1 MKKIAIIGGGVAGG
15 TAALYLSKIGLNVTL
30 FDKNNS
36 LVSGP
41 PFCHLHAGGN
51 LYREISDEQ
60 CITLLHQ
67 SIDLLR
73 FYPYAIDYRP
83 TLIVT
88 PTLDNHSPSSLL
100 PRLELLKKEYLKSIQ
115 NDINNKVLG
124 EVDEY
129 FKIYTK
135 EDLENFQKLD
145 TPKNPRTLDEWMIQ
159 PSKNIIL
166 DKIQFPVIM
175 VQEYGLNIFRLSA
188 GINNE
193 LNTLENCTTHLNTT
207 VKNITRKNS
216 WYEIEYMHNKQN
228 SCEYFDYI
236 INAAG
241 YNTGTIDNMLGF
253 KRDRFVEF
261 KAAYVTKWD
270 QSENLWPEIIFH
282 GQRGTPNGMGQ
293 FTPYPDGYVQVHAM
307 TKDITLFDNG
317 LTKSTK
323 DDAQPNLGASFQ
335 RKIQN
340 HHWEESETKQRTIK
354 AIEHLAQYI
363 PSFKNAIV
371 ASKPLYGA
379 QQIPGDDEDLR
390 AADVSFENE
399 NYARCE
405 VVKASS
411 VLDMIDAIV
420 MKLINLEY
428 VDKNCLYKRDLH
440 YNTINEDKI
449 LSYAQEICKQREYP
463 SSLAKV
469 TVSRELIEKK
479 GA

>member
-15 TAALYLSKIGLNVTL
+15 SAALYLSKLGLSVTL
-30 FDKNNS
+30 FDKNSS

-51 LYREISDEQ
+51 LYREISNEQ

-88 PTLDNHSPSSLL
+88 PIADPNSPNTLL
-100 PRLELLKKEYLKSIQ
+100 PRLELLKQEYLKSIQ
-115 NDINNKVLG
+115 KDSNNKVLG
-124 EVDEY
+124 EIDQYYKV
-129 FKIYTK
+129 YTK

-145 TPKNPRTLDEWMIQ
+145 TPKNPKTLDEWMIQ
-159 PSKNIIL
+159 PAKNIVL

-193 LNTLENCTTHLNTT
+193 LNSISNCSTLLSTS
-207 VKNITRKNS
+207 VDNITRDNGI
-216 WYEIEYMHNKQN
+216 YNIEYTKDNTKYSDN
-228 SCEYFDYI
+228 FDYI

-261 KAAYVTKWD
+261 KAAYVTKWEKSD
-270 QSENLWPEIIFH
+270 NLWPEIIFH

-293 FTPYPDGYVQVHAM
+293 FTPYADGYVQVHGM

-317 LTKSTK
+317 LTKSTQEN
-323 DDAQPNLGASFQ
+323 AQPNLDKSFQ
-335 RKIQN
+335 TKIQN
-340 HHWEESETKQRTIK
+340 HHWEEDEIKQRTLK
-354 AIEHLAQYI
+354 AIEHLAQYM
-363 PSFKNAIV
+363 PAFKNATV

-379 QQIPGDDEDLR
+379 QQIPGNDEDLR
-390 AADVSFENE
+390 AADVSFEDE

-420 MKLINLEY
+420 KKLIDLNYL
-428 VDKNCLYKRDLH
+428 DKDCLYKRDFTN
-440 YNTINEDKI
+440 NTINEDKI
-449 LSYAQEICKQREYP
+449 LLFAQNICEQRDYP

-469 TVSRELIEKK
+469 NVTREFTLK